1 MWDGGEV
8 GHVVVWAGGGAVAG
22 GEEPQLLHQVHREQE
37 DLVPGQQLAHAAPL
51 PYAERDQAVI
61 LHKPENTH
69 FQQRHLVVYLLDTTF
84 STFSLAIQLS
94 CCTLSPT

>member
-8 GHVVVWAGGGAVAG
+8 GHIVVRAGGGAVAG
-22 GEEPQLLHQVHREQE
+22 GEEPQLLQQVHREQE
-37 DLVPGQQLAHAAPL
+37 DLVPGQKLDHAAPL

-69 FQQRHLVVYLLDTTF
+69 FNKKTNKKTF
-84 STFSLAIQLS
+84 SGLSLGFRTFSLAIIQLS
-94 CCTLSPT
+94 